1 MENYDAEIKR
11 IKRKNYIVFGIFVGL
26 ILAIIIAGIVYQY
39 QHSFSTA
46 KWERNPDERT
56 KIVDDL
62 LGDYDLIGMRE
73 SDIIDLLGND
83 NNDYGY
89 FNEKDR
95 FVYYLGP
102 ERGLISIDSE
112 WLILDFADGVVVNC
126 YITTD

>member
-1 MENYDAEIKR
+1 MENYDLEIKR
-11 IKRKNYIVFGIFVGL
+11 IKRKNYIVFGILAGL
-26 ILAIIIAGIVYQY
+26 ILAIIVAGIMYQY
-39 QHSFSTA
+39 QHSFSTS

-62 LGDYDLIGMRE
+62 LEDYELIGMRE
-73 SDIIDLLGND
+73 SDIIELLGKD

-89 FNEKDR
+89 FNEKNR
-95 FVYYLGP
+95 LVYYLGP

-112 WLILDFADGVVVNC
+112 WLILDFANGVIVDC

>member
-11 IKRKNYIVFGIFVGL
+11 IKRKNYIVFGIFAGL

-62 LGDYDLIGMRE
+62 LEDYELVGMRE
-73 SDIIDLLGND
+73 SDVVDLLGSD
-83 NNDYGY
+83 NSDYGY
-89 FNEKDR
+89 FNEKER
-95 FVYYLGP
+95 FVYYMGP

-112 WLILDFADGVVVNC
+112 WLILDFADGVVVDC

>member
-1 MENYDAEIKR
+1 MENYDLEIKR
-11 IKRKNYIVFGIFVGL
+11 IKRNNYIVFGIFAAV
-26 ILAIIIAGIVYQY
+26 ILAVIVAGIVYQY

-46 KWERNPDERT
+46 KWERNPEERT

-62 LGDYDLIGMRE
+62 LEDYEIVGMQKADVVE
-73 SDIIDLLGND
+73 LLGCN

-89 FNEKDR
+89 LNEENR

-112 WLILDFADGVVVNC
+112 WLILDFANDIVVDC

>member
-1 MENYDAEIKR
+1 MENYDLEIKR
-11 IKRKNYIVFGIFVGL
+11 IKRKNYIVFGIFAGL
-26 ILAIIIAGIVYQY
+26 ILAIIVAGIMYQY
-39 QHSFSTA
+39 QHSFSTS

-62 LGDYDLIGMRE
+62 LEDYELIGMRE
-73 SDIIDLLGND
+73 SDIIELLGKD

-89 FNEKDR
+89 FNEKNR
-95 FVYYLGP
+95 LVYYLGP

-112 WLILDFADGVVVNC
+112 WLILDFANGVIVDC